1 MAHSSRRKNRHA
13 NICGPENRPMA
24 RAKIA
29 GMRNVCGPNAYFL
42 GRSDHLFLFMKFE
55 VKMVCLVSSVSEFSK
70 LKDEIQSILDGE
82 CDAGNL
88 AQMHNKVALLSAQ
101 NTLNTGGQ
109 DEDLTAIV
117 NFIGHAAYVWKLFPS
132 SDWKIQLHAAL
143 MVLEKHFDEEVK
155 IMERRL
161 NQSARDMSQ
170 IQGWQKIEDD
180 VLEEQMT
187 RFLQDHYQ
195 REGYSVDL
203 VQVRKIY
210 TREGQVCAELDGLL
224 IADSQEKE
232 SMLLT
237 VEAKHVLRED
247 DVTDRRKK
255 LGKFIDFLAN
265 IPDEDDKNA
274 RMKFRIL
281 CNQLRLCRGLRLEHY
296 IGAGYVPES
305 VKILAQKNGFNVLQ
319 YRGDRYDFVPLKEV

>member
-1 MAHSSRRKNRHA
+1 
-13 NICGPENRPMA
+13 
-24 RAKIA
+24 
-29 GMRNVCGPNAYFL
+29 
-42 GRSDHLFLFMKFE
+42 
-55 VKMVCLVSSVSEFSK
+55 
-70 LKDEIQSILDGE
+70 
-82 CDAGNL
+82 
-88 AQMHNKVALLSAQ
+88 
-101 NTLNTGGQ
+101 
-109 DEDLTAIV
+109 
-117 NFIGHAAYVWKLFPS
+117 
-132 SDWKIQLHAAL
+132 
-143 MVLEKHFDEEVK
+143 
-155 IMERRL
+155 MERRL

-247 DVTDRRKK
+247 DITDRRKK

-274 RMKFRIL
+274 RMKFRML

-296 IGAGYVPES
+296 IGAVYVPES

-319 YRGDRYDFVPLKEV
+319 YRGDRYDMAKATGSFVPLKEV